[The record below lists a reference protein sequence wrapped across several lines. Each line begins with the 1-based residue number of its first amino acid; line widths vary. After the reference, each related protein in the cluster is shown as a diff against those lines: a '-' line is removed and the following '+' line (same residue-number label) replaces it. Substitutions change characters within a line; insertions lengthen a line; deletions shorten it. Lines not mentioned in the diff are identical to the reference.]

1 MPSLLLLKIH
11 GAILARAKSLVAGGD
26 GDVTQARPEDASFA
40 SKTDAGAEWG
50 LTTQDKTF
58 WAAMAGADR
67 RLAELRRAIDQA
79 AAESLARET
88 TADASSSLDSYLGES
103 RCETANRVI
112 TDALNAEKS

>member
-1 MPSLLLLKIH
+1 MPSLLLLKIQ

-26 GDVTQARPEDASFA
+26 EGVTQARPEDASFA
-40 SKTDAGAEWG
+40 SKNDAVAERV
-50 LTTQDKTF
+50 LTMQDTTF
-58 WAAMAGADR
+58 WATMAGADR

-79 AAESLARET
+79 AAESLAREA
-88 TADASSSLDSYLGES
+88 TADASSSLDAHLGES